1 MKKLQLRQII
11 REEISRVLNEQAIL
25 EGERASEN
33 LNISDVT
40 SRLSSLNRYNF
51 IVNWDADNMT
61 SNSKKD
67 ENGDWVKW
75 KDIQKIL
82 NDI

>member
-1 MKKLQLRQII
+1 MKKSQLRQII
-11 REEISRVLNEQAIL
+11 KEEISRVLNEQAIL
-25 EGERASEN
+25 DGERASEN
-33 LNISDVT
+33 LNISDVI

-51 IVNWDADNMT
+51 IVNWDDDNMT
-61 SNSKKD
+61 LNSKKD
-67 ENGDWVKW
+67 ENGDWVKG